1 MLDFHLDVSH
11 LSWLIG
17 SWVGFGT
24 VDYPTMENGMQFAQE
39 LSISHDGRPFLTH
52 WSRTWELD
60 ADGNKVRP
68 LAVEAGFWRPQ
79 PDNTVEFVLAHP
91 TGIVEIW
98 SGKVEI
104 LGLENARIT
113 GARAFIETDVV
124 GRTLTAKQIDSGKRM
139 YGLVDGRLFWAYDMA
154 AMGHDLQVHSAA
166 ELFRQEA

>member
-1 MLDFHLDVSH
+1 MFDYHLDVAH

-17 SWVGFGT
+17 TWVGFGT
-24 VDYPTMENGMQFAQE
+24 VDYPTMESGLRFVQE
-39 LSISHDGRPFLTH
+39 LSISHDGQPYLTH

-60 ADGNKVRP
+60 EDGNKVKP

-79 PDNTVEFVLAHP
+79 PDNSVEFLLSHP

-104 LGLENARIT
+104 LGLENAQIT
-113 GARAFIETDVV
+113 GARATLETDIV
-124 GRTLTAKQIDSGKRM
+124 GRTLSAKEVTSGKRL

-154 AMGHDLQVHSAA
+154 AVGQDLQVHVAA
-166 ELFRQEA
+166 ELFSQVS